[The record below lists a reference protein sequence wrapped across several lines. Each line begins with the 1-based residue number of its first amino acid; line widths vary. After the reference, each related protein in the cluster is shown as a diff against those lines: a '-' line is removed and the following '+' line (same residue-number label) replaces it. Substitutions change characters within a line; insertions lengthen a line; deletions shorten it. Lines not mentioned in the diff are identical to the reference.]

1 VRKALIG
8 SLLVHAA
15 VTAGVMT
22 SIDFDKAGEESREF
36 YAVKLVAPPSESAAS
51 ATPSSSPPK
60 PATLKE
66 LLAARQVDLHNSA
79 RLVEENPDP
88 AEQRKSEEETRE
100 TKRDSSIVASHVRP
114 LPTVAVV
121 NPSRFAIDAPAG
133 NNPATQPAP
142 GGAGELDA
150 SGSPVPLHITRAG
163 SYAETYVILRAINPT
178 YPQHERDRGIE
189 GSVTVE
195 LLVDQFGMVA
205 QATALNLVGP
215 VSFQDAALDA
225 VRQFEFQPPV
235 IDGEPSTMWIK
246 FIIKFRMT
254 D

>member
-36 YAVKLVAPPSESAAS
+36 YAVKLVAPPSENAAS
-51 ATPSSSPPK
+51 ASPSSSPPK

-100 TKRDSSIVASHVRP
+100 TKRDSSIASHVRP